1 MICLSILPIVS
12 HDPQISSDGAAAV
25 DYGADDYLRHHV
37 VPTGFVVLQFHAMD
51 FAAVEY

>member
-25 DYGADDYLRHHV
+25 DDVADDYLLHLV
-37 VPTGFVVLQFHAMD
+37 APTGFVVLQFHAED
-51 FAAVEY
+51 FAAEEY